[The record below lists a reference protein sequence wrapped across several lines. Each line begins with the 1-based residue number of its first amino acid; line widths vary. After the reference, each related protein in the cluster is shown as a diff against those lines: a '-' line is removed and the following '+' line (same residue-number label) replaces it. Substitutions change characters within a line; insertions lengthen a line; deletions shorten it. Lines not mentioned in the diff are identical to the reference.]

1 MKRWGSKWMPLALK
15 TGLCQSDRPGDSGS
29 SDDANSAAGRCRRV
43 TRRSCPRH
51 HWPITRSWGVVR
63 FPPRV
68 RSRDVRGTRARG
80 RCNRIP
86 YALRLRWHGGRQRS
100 ITSPFQ
106 AAATRSGATRHTST
120 PMSSGSSRPEAGAC
134 HAEKAGS
141 RAAGVPHTR
150 DLCWRGLGDA
160 ASGEGCGVDASPTG
174 TASASCQ

>member
-29 SDDANSAAGRCRRV
+29 SDDANSAAGRYRRV

-68 RSRDVRGTRARG
+68 RSRDVRGTRARR

-106 AAATRSGATRHTST
+106 AASTRSGATRHTST
-120 PMSSGSSRPEAGAC
+120 PMSSGSSRPQAAIRTPCSKAVTSPPESFQRCIWGCRMYEAYMM
-134 HAEKAGS
+134 
-141 RAAGVPHTR
+141 
-150 DLCWRGLGDA
+150 
-160 ASGEGCGVDASPTG
+160 
-174 TASASCQ
+174 TALNLSDRWAKVR

>member
-1 MKRWGSKWMPLALK
+1 LALK

-43 TRRSCPRH
+43 TLRSGPRH

-68 RSRDVRGTRARG
+68 RSRDARGARARG

-86 YALRLRWHGGRQRS
+86 YALRLRWHGSCQRS

-106 AAATRSGATRHTST
+106 AASTRFGGYSAHEQADVIRQLTAMKRRPGAPKATPAMAVVSVEPTRVEGRRPARRGVSR
-120 PMSSGSSRPEAGAC
+120 SGSSNCGRAGY
-134 HAEKAGS
+134 
-141 RAAGVPHTR
+141 R
-150 DLCWRGLGDA
+150 RGLVRTLVGR
-160 ASGEGCGVDASPTG
+160 EWR
-174 TASASCQ
+174 